1 MACVSMSTVPSKT
14 LSFPSIRE
22 VSIGTFNNPGH
33 ICGSTK
39 SFSVHYTRNHNFPR
53 LLFSSGESHRRSS
66 QITYAVDSGVE
77 SSITAD
83 QDIVRHLKQAKVVI
97 ESRDDDKI
105 QVRVDLT
112 GIETLKI
119 HDVVIANLAK
129 SAPPVPGFRKMK
141 GGKTS
146 NIPKSFIL
154 RALGEDRVTKFTVQ
168 EIVSATMT
176 EFVKTENLTVNNTF
190 KTIQSAA
197 ELKATFK
204 PGKEFG
210 FNATLDIE
218 KENSDQ
224 TSSSP
229 SEVEVLPDTVK
240 ENSDQTTSSPSEV
253 EVLPQ

>member
-1 MACVSMSTVPSKT
+1 MSTVPSKT
-14 LSFPSIRE
+14 LSFPSSRE
-22 VSIGTFNNPGH
+22 ATIGTLYNPSH
-33 ICGSTK
+33 INGSTRNC
-39 SFSVHYTRNHNFPR
+39 FSVHYRRNDNFPR

-66 QITYAVDSGVE
+66 QITYAVDSGLE
-77 SSITAD
+77 SSISAD
-83 QDIVRHLKQAKVVI
+83 QDIVRHLKKAKVVI

-112 GIETLKI
+112 GIETLKV
-119 HDVVIANLAK
+119 HDEVVSNLAK

-154 RALGEDRVTKFTVQ
+154 RALGEDRVTKFVIQ
-168 EIVSATMT
+168 EIVSSTMT
-176 EFVKTENLTVNNTF
+176 EFVKTENLTVNNKF

-197 ELKATFK
+197 ELKKAFT

-218 KENSDQ
+218 KEDGEQKSLG
-224 TSSSP
+224 P
-229 SEVEVLPDTVK
+229 SEVEVLPNTEK
-240 ENSDQTTSSPSEV
+240 ENSDQTISSPSEV

>member
-1 MACVSMSTVPSKT
+1 MACISMSTVPSNT

-22 VSIGTFNNPGH
+22 VSIGTFNNPVH
-33 ICGSTK
+33 ISGTTK
-39 SFSVHYTRNHNFPR
+39 SFSVHYTINHNFPR
-53 LLFSSGESHRRSS
+53 LLFSSGESRRRSS
-66 QITYAVDSGVE
+66 QITYAVDSGLE
-77 SSITAD
+77 SSITSEE
-83 QDIVRHLKQAKVVI
+83 DIVVHLKKAKVVV

-112 GIETLKI
+112 GIETLKV
-119 HDVVIANLAK
+119 HDEVVTNLAK

-154 RALGEDRVTKFTVQ
+154 RALGEDRVTKFVIQ

-176 EFVKTENLTVNNTF
+176 EFVKAENLTVNNKF

-197 ELKATFK
+197 ELKKAFT

-229 SEVEVLPDTVK
+229 SEVEVWPDTEK
-240 ENSDQTTSSPSEV
+240 ENSD
-253 EVLPQ
+253 